1 MNYIHPLQRAVLYR
15 SKRSYGYPI
24 DIYKLQG
31 SQTDPQTGVVTRM
44 VSVTHVH
51 RAVYFSGSQTR
62 RALARKMAAGT
73 EAARDFAASG
83 AYDISVSTFIV
94 DRQDAPNLPT
104 LTQDDWIIHDNRK
117 FQVVKIDGVA
127 NESWVILARELVGEV
142 PQQVCDLKVVDWM
155 TLSDTCNG

>member
-1 MNYIHPLQRAVLYR
+1 MYR

-24 DIYKLQG
+24 DIYKLRD
-31 SQTDPQTGVVTRM
+31 SQTDPQTGVIART
-44 VSVTHVH
+44 VSVAHVD
-51 RAVYFSGSQTR
+51 RAVYFCGPQTR

-94 DRQDAPNLPT
+94 DQQDAPDLKS
-104 LTQDDWIIHDNRK
+104 LTQDDWIVFDNRK
-117 FQVVKIDGVA
+117 FQIVKIDGVD
-127 NESWVILARELVGEV
+127 NESWVITARELVGEV